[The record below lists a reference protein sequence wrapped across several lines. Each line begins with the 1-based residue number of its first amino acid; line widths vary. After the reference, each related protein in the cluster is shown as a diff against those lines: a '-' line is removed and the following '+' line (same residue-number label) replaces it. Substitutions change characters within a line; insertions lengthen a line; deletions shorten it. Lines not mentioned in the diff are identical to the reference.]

1 MEDSEPG
8 GEDGMVGGWRW
19 SNRNTGA
26 RDQAQLRQKIR
37 DLPGLLKHGLHLRK
51 KSQSPDTI
59 PGPSTSPTVHKS
71 CSQSFPCAG
80 RAVRNAFLSHGPYPA
95 KDKIHLARIIRR
107 SYVGV
112 ELVQWLCEQCVYVR
126 CRSMAARVWQVLLEL
141 GILLSVDQR
150 VVFGDSNSYYQF
162 SFEECES
169 AACEFCSLEKEAWP
183 EAVRLLLQL
192 VPYVQF
198 RTGSEEDL
206 EGNRDVCGDSFLQ
219 MKALE
224 RLTST
229 VQNELAAALAN
240 KARKAMAEQGG
251 SESTDSSPRD
261 TPTPSEDNARLGGVC
276 SLRGD
281 VGNVCVRPDGVCGR
295 EELTRLEL
303 VQRLAKDGCRLL
315 QNQNYRVPGHRNPT
329 GEALGRVC
337 LKERGR
343 DVLVLQRVPSSV
355 TSSPNP
361 ATSPPGDGAREEDGE
376 KRYVVVS
383 GTPLK
388 ILEHLLSDLRL
399 DDQREAPESR
409 ESELLLDDFL
419 LTYLVFMT
427 TTDLC
432 QALLGHYSSKRVC
445 SQGQAPEEG
454 KEALYRKR
462 KVLHLVSHWT
472 RLYKDFLREDEHI
485 KTFMK
490 TLSRCVLE
498 DLYEFPSLEK
508 DMKEFQ
514 KLLRRRH
521 TVDECPPQQKSKPM
535 FQQLSLKE
543 NSLLL
548 RCPQA
553 DAKKVLCRVYVSADS
568 YLCVYTH
575 SLLSVAELLR
585 IVGQKMDRPDEEMVL
600 VTQTSTGERTVLQT
614 GQCVYSETVATQNKL
629 MVCRRDLT
637 HIMAPLTDSELSRR
651 TVRLLGINTWDMAA
665 ALTQLDWT
673 LFNSIHEQELV
684 YSTVSCSTGGSHREG
699 LSVLLQRCNEVQQ
712 WVMSEVLMCASLNK
726 RVQLLKKF
734 IKIAAHC
741 KAQRNLNSA
750 FAIIMGLNTAAVSRL
765 NITWEKVPG
774 KFKKIFSE
782 LELITDP
789 SLNHKAYRDAFRKM
803 KPPKIPFMPL
813 LLKDIT
819 FIHEGNKTFHDN
831 LVNFQKLHMI
841 ADTVRLIRHCQ
852 SDQLGNEAVGS
863 DSAEVRASVHYL
875 HIIDNQQTLFQ
886 LSHKLEPR
894 A

>member
-1 MEDSEPG
+1 MEDSEHS

-19 SNRNTGA
+19 NNRNTGA

-59 PGPSTSPTVHKS
+59 PGPSTSPTVQKS

-126 CRSMAARVWQVLLEL
+126 CRSMAVHIWQVLLEL

-169 AACEFCSLEKEAWP
+169 AACEFCGLEKEAWP

-198 RTGSEEDL
+198 RTGSEEDSK
-206 EGNRDVCGDSFLQ
+206 GNRDVCGDSFLQ

-229 VQNELAAALAN
+229 VQNELAAALAL
-240 KARKAMAEQGG
+240 KARKAVAEQGG
-251 SESTDSSPRD
+251 PESPDSTPRE
-261 TPTPSEDNARLGGVC
+261 TPTPNEENTMLGGGG
-276 SLRGD
+276 SLRGN
-281 VGNVCVRPDGVCGR
+281 VGSVCVRPDSVCGR

-315 QNQNYRVPGHRNPT
+315 QNQNYRVPDHRNPT
-329 GEALGRVC
+329 GEAVGRVC
-337 LKERGR
+337 LKERGQ

-355 TSSPNP
+355 PSPNP
-361 ATSPPGDGAREEDGE
+361 ASSPSGGGARAEDGE

-399 DDQREAPESR
+399 DEQRGAPESR
-409 ESELLLDDFL
+409 VSELLLDDFL
-419 LTYLVFMT
+419 LT
-427 TTDLC
+427 
-432 QALLGHYSSKRVC
+432 SKRVHG
-445 SQGQAPEEG
+445 QGQEEG

-462 KVLHLVSHWT
+462 KVLHLVAHWT

-485 KTFMK
+485 KAFMK

-521 TVDECPPQQKSKPM
+521 TVDECPPQQKSKPL

-543 NSLLL
+543 NSLPL
-548 RCPQA
+548 RFPQA
-553 DAKKVLCRVYVSADS
+553 DTKEVLCRVYVSADS

-585 IVGQKMDRPDEEMVL
+585 IVGQKMDRPEEDMVL
-600 VTQTSTGERTVLQT
+600 VTHTPTGERRMLQA
-614 GQCVYSETVATQNKL
+614 GQYVYSETLTPQSKL
-629 MVCRRDLT
+629 VVCRRDLT

-665 ALTQLDWT
+665 VLTQLDWN
-673 LFNSIHEQELV
+673 LFNSMHEQELV
-684 YSTVSCSTGGSHREG
+684 YSTMSCGTGGSHREG

-712 WVMSEVLMCASLNK
+712 WVMSEVLMCVSLNK

-789 SLNHKAYRDAFRKM
+789 SLNHKAYRDAFKKM

-852 SDQLGNEAVGS
+852 SDQLGNEVVGS
-863 DSAEVRASVHYL
+863 NSAEVRASVHYL